1 MFTSLMCRCKH
12 FNRNGIVKSA
22 DGSRLKQSGQ
32 NRAKLSQHHRN
43 PFVLEATLF
52 SRNIGLKWSKR
63 MSKGQQHL
71 PSASKTSC
79 GQAIPRH
86 AARKRPETQTPFLK
100 SQLFPTASPAARGWA
115 AALSQLKHGQQTRY
129 IHRVAETERQSQ
141 TLSSPVTRN
150 SFCWVIPTKPEA
162 YVACKPTQMRALLAI
177 SLIGSWALSLQLL
190 PRVKDSVRPGRA
202 SGSAAGQSQLNPCNI
217 ALD

>member
-1 MFTSLMCRCKH
+1 MVETYEQGPAAFALGIPNLMRTGYPPSCCQE
-12 FNRNGIVKSA
+12 KS
-22 DGSRLKQSGQ
+22 G
-32 NRAKLSQHHRN
+32 N
-43 PFVLEATLF
+43 PD
-52 SRNIGLKWSKR
+52 
-63 MSKGQQHL
+63 
-71 PSASKTSC
+71 PS
-79 GQAIPRH
+79 
-86 AARKRPETQTPFLK
+86 LK

-115 AALSQLKHGQQTRY
+115 GALSQLKHGQQTRY